1 MYVTWVVPLQ
11 LEAGGGFWLIC
22 INMFGMCNSLY
33 RVRGDVLDIY
43 DWCSFLE
50 LLFQHLYM
58 ARGQV
63 YLQCDDDILICESLL
78 GSPAIRCTV

>member
-1 MYVTWVVPLQ
+1 
-11 LEAGGGFWLIC
+11 
-22 INMFGMCNSLY
+22 MFGMCNGLY
-33 RVRGDVLDIY
+33 QVLDDVLDIY

-63 YLQCDDDILICESLL
+63 FLQCDDYILICKSLL
-78 GSPAIRCTV
+78 GSPAIHCSV